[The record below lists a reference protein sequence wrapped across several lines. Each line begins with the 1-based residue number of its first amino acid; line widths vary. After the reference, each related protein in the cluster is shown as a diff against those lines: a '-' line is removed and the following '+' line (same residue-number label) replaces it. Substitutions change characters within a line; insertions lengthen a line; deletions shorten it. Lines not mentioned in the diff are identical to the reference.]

1 MGLLVSE
8 QAELANSPRKPRVN
22 VGDPNIRTFWIG
34 DFVGNPRLRKGR
46 DDKPPCRRPFK
57 GVEDRLDAPGEELPS
72 WGSLGLSI
80 CLFRSV
86 LRILLRVL
94 SSDQLLDGDAVAPLV
109 PDEAFQPTKNGQV
122 QRLSQMGG
130 MGDQKHRV
138 MFFDSNKFWNSS
150 SLLLVQPSTIKTA
163 RSLKWPR

>member
-46 DDKPPCRRPFK
+46 YDKLPCRRPFK

-72 WGSLGLSI
+72 WGSLGLGV
-80 CLFRSV
+80 CLFRTV

-109 PDEAFQPTKNGQV
+109 PDEAFQPTK
-122 QRLSQMGG
+122 
-130 MGDQKHRV
+130 
-138 MFFDSNKFWNSS
+138 
-150 SLLLVQPSTIKTA
+150 
-163 RSLKWPR
+163 KWPSPKAESDGRNGGPKTQG

>member
-8 QAELANSPRKPRVN
+8 QAELPDSPRKPRVN

-46 DDKPPCRRPFK
+46 YDKLPCRRPFK

-86 LRILLRVL
+86 LRILLYVR
-94 SSDQLLDGDAVAPLV
+94 SSGHLLVWDAVARLIS
-109 PDEAFQPTKNGQV
+109 DEAFQPTKMAKSKGCVRWEEWGTKNTG
-122 QRLSQMGG
+122 
-130 MGDQKHRV
+130 V
-138 MFFDSNKFWNSS
+138 MCFDSNRFWNSS
-150 SLLLVQPSTIKTA
+150 SLRLVQPSMIKTA